1 MNKLKIDK
9 ETLERENDELRRQI
23 ISSQE
28 SCKVLTEKLKQKR
41 KKQLEKSQRS
51 QDELVS
57 AKYDNNN
64 YDNNNHMVF
73 IHTEISIIQRGN
85 VWCQK

>member
-1 MNKLKIDK
+1 MYMQRYIVSLVFDQVNKLKIGK
-9 ETLERENDELRRQI
+9 EALEREVDELRRQM

-28 SCKVLTEKLKQKR
+28 TCKALAEKLKHRR

-57 AKYDNNN
+57 AKYDK
-64 YDNNNHMVF
+64 HL
-73 IHTEISIIQRGN
+73 S
-85 VWCQK
+85 C